1 MAYLQPML
9 ERIKNWDEEAFLWLN
24 SFHSEA
30 LDPIVL
36 QLTQTITWI
45 PLYLLLL
52 YLIYRTDPKNSA
64 WVIGGLMLTILLAD
78 QLSSGLMKPYFER
91 LRPCYDP
98 RWEGLL
104 HLYGRCG
111 GLYGFVSS
119 HAANTFGL
127 ATFLTLKLGKQQKAI
142 AWLFLY
148 SLLVSYTRIYLG
160 VHYPLDVFFGALV
173 GVLAAYC
180 SWLLVVV
187 IKRKVIRKILE

>member
-1 MAYLQPML
+1 MI
-9 ERIKNWDEEAFLWLN
+9 EIITKWDEAAFLWLN

-45 PLYLLLL
+45 PLYLLVLYQI
-52 YLIYRTDPKNSA
+52 YLIDPKNTA
-64 WVIGGLMLTILLAD
+64 WILGGVMLTILLSD
-78 QLSSGLMKPYFER
+78 QVASGLMKPYFER
-91 LRPCYDP
+91 LRPCHDP
-98 RWEGLL
+98 RWEGML

-127 ATFLTLKLGKQQKAI
+127 ATFLTLKLGKKQKAI

-148 SLLVSYTRIYLG
+148 ALVVSYTRIYLG
-160 VHYPLDVFFGALV
+160 VHYPLDLFFGAVV
-173 GVLAAYC
+173 GVLAAYF
-180 SWLLVVV
+180 SWFCVVV
-187 IKRKVIRKILE
+187 IKRKIVKKVLE

>member
-1 MAYLQPML
+1 MI
-9 ERIKNWDEEAFLWLN
+9 EIITKWDEAAFLWLN

-45 PLYLLLL
+45 PLYLLVL
-52 YLIYRTDPKNSA
+52 YQIYRIDPKNTA
-64 WVIGGLMLTILLAD
+64 WILGGVMLTILLSD
-78 QLSSGLMKPYFER
+78 QVASGLMKPYFER
-91 LRPCYDP
+91 LRPCHDP
-98 RWEGLL
+98 RWEGMF

-127 ATFLTLKLGKQQKAI
+127 ATFLTLKLGKKQKAI

-148 SLLVSYTRIYLG
+148 ALVVSYTRIYLG
-160 VHYPLDVFFGALV
+160 VHYPLDLFFGAVV
-173 GVLAAYC
+173 GVLAAYF
-180 SWLLVVV
+180 SWFCVVV
-187 IKRKVIRKILE
+187 IKRKIVKKVLE

>member
-1 MAYLQPML
+1 MI
-9 ERIKNWDEEAFLWLN
+9 ESFKHWDEKAFLRLN

-36 QLTQTITWI
+36 LLTQTITWI

-52 YLIYRTDPKNSA
+52 YLIYRIDPKNSI
-64 WVIGGLMLTILLAD
+64 WVIGGVILTILLAD
-78 QLSSGLMKPYFER
+78 QVSSGLMKPYFER
-91 LRPCYDP
+91 LRPCHDP
-98 RWEGLL
+98 QWKGFM

-127 ATFLTLKLGKQQKAI
+127 ATFLTLTLSKKQKNI
-142 AWLFLY
+142 CWLFLY
-148 SLLVSYTRIYLG
+148 AVAVSYTRIYLG

-173 GVLAAYC
+173 GVLSAYF
-180 SWLLVVV
+180 SWAV
-187 IKRKVIRKILE
+187 IVILKRKIVKKVIE

>member
-1 MAYLQPML
+1 MIELIA
-9 ERIKNWDEEAFLWLN
+9 KWDEATFLCLN
-24 SFHSEA
+24 SYHWKA

-52 YLIYRTDPKNSA
+52 YQIYRIDPKNRL
-64 WVIGGLMLTILLAD
+64 WILGGVMLTILLSD
-78 QLSSGLMKPYFER
+78 QVTSGLMKPYFER
-91 LRPCYDP
+91 LRPCHDP
-98 RWEGLL
+98 RWEGML

-127 ATFLTLKLGKQQKAI
+127 ATFLTLKLGKKQKAI

-148 SLLVSYTRIYLG
+148 ALVVSYTRIYLG
-160 VHYPLDVFFGALV
+160 VHYPLDVIFGAII
-173 GVLAAYC
+173 GVLAAFF
-180 SWLLVVV
+180 SWFCVVI
-187 IKRKVIRKILE
+187 IKRKITKKVLE